1 MNASP
6 RIGMD
11 IGGTKIEAIS
21 FSPTM
26 AVEER
31 IVVPTV
37 PGPEG
42 VLNVTEQAVRT
53 LAEKTGRSVADYAAV
68 GIGIPGQVD
77 REHGVVRNSYN
88 MGLNSLAL
96 GAELGAR
103 VGLPVSLDNDVTAAS
118 IGANH
123 LMGLHGTVAYVNFG
137 TGLAAGVVIDGKPLR
152 GAHGFAGE
160 IGHLPIDPRGRACG
174 CGQFGCLETA
184 ASGSALKKYWPAGG
198 EHPGRTL
205 NAAIAAGD
213 EVAAEQF
220 GYLVNGAASAFRIL
234 GLTLNPDTFVI
245 GGGLRLLGE
254 PFFDAIRATL
264 DSWAASSG
272 FIAALELSERLQVLP
287 ADSPAA
293 SIGAMLSTYE

>member
-26 AVEER
+26 EVEAR

-37 PGPEG
+37 HGAEG
-42 VLNVTEQAVRT
+42 VLSVTENAARS
-53 LAEKTGRSVADYAAV
+53 LAEQTGRQLSDYAAI

-77 REHGVVRNSYN
+77 SEHGIVRNSYN
-88 MGLNSLAL
+88 MGLSSLAL
-96 GAELGAR
+96 GPELGAR

-137 TGLAAGVVIDGKPLR
+137 TGLAAGIVIDGKPLR
-152 GAHGFAGE
+152 GASGYAGE
-160 IGHLPIDPRGRACG
+160 IGHLPIDPLGRPCG

-213 EVAAEQF
+213 EEAAQAF
-220 GYLVNGAASAFRIL
+220 AHLLHGAASAFRVL

-245 GGGLRLLGE
+245 GGGLRLLGD
-254 PFFDAIRATL
+254 PFFDGVRAQL
-264 DSWAASSG
+264 DEWAAESG
-272 FIAALELSERLQVLP
+272 FIAALELSARLQVMP

-293 SIGAMLSTYE
+293 AVGAMLATYE